1 MGEMKVTKMRI
12 RMRIAA
18 KVAAAALVCVVAVPA
33 FANENEFKQSLY
45 GYQAYTREGLHL
57 YRSGRYYE
65 SARYFFQAALRR
77 VSAEQKAVAYARVAN
92 ALTAQG
98 LYESASYFFLK
109 AIGSGFDSAI
119 PIALQ
124 STQKLVE
131 NLGGGMFKK
140 YILKYTRLDQYPA
153 GQKDYYL
160 YFLALESLLDNRAG
174 GALNAASKISPDFAY
189 YPQALF
195 VRGTAKLMLNRVQ
208 EGAQDFIQCT
218 DTVLSG
224 KYSFYH
230 ADKSTANEREDLY
243 NRCIAG
249 AARGFYQARNYG
261 EAEKWYSKIEIKSI
275 VWPQVLYER
284 AWNHVAQGEYNRA
297 LGKLVTYKAP
307 VLDWFL
313 DSEVELLRTLSYLQ
327 MCLYDDVNSE
337 VNYFVKRYAQIG
349 LEVKTLL
356 EETAA
361 GTQEDF
367 NKLFALGINSLRR
380 GTFSKDRMTQFMNRF
395 IRAPYF
401 SRVAQT
407 DVNTERELEY
417 LKEQR
422 GSTKAGLGGFLVEAL
437 AWRRL
442 MARKLGGAF
451 IRERLDTEYRAL
463 LKNVQTIDI
472 VKLEMLRR
480 AKRKVENLSVNE
492 TSDEFGNPKRGSLG
506 KPKVRDDQYFW
517 RFNGEF
523 WIDELGDYV
532 FALRPECS

>member
-1 MGEMKVTKMRI
+1 MKALG
-12 RMRIAA
+12 IALF
-18 KVAAAALVCVVAVPA
+18 VAFVQPA
-33 FANENEFKQSLY
+33 PYASANENEFKQSLY
-45 GYQAYTREGLHL
+45 GYRAYTREGLFL
-57 YRSGRYYE
+57 YRQGRYYE

-92 ALTAQG
+92 ALTMQG
-98 LYESASYFFLK
+98 MYESASYFYLK
-109 AIGSGFDSAI
+109 AIGSGFDEAI

-153 GQKDYYL
+153 DQKDYYL
-160 YFLALESLLDNRAG
+160 YYLSLEHLLDNRAG
-174 GALNAASKISPDFAY
+174 GALNSAMKIGQDFAY
-189 YPQALF
+189 YPQVLF

-208 EGAQDFIQCT
+208 EGVEDFTRCT
-218 DTVLSG
+218 EMVNSM
-224 KYSFYH
+224 KYKYYH
-230 ADKSTANEREDLY
+230 AGKSTQYEREDLY
-243 NRCIAG
+243 NRCLAG
-249 AARGFYQARNYG
+249 VARGHYQGRNYA
-261 EAEKWYSKIEIKSI
+261 EADRWYSKIKIESV

-284 AWNHVAQGEYNRA
+284 AWNFVAQGEYNRA

-307 VLDWFL
+307 VLEWFM

-327 MCLYDDVNSE
+327 MCLYGDVNSE
-337 VNYFVKRYAQIG
+337 VNYFVKRYAQLG
-349 LEVKTLL
+349 LEVKTML
-356 EETAA
+356 EDTQN

-367 NKLFALGINSLRR
+367 NKLYALGINSLRR

-401 SRVAQT
+401 ARISQT
-407 DVNTERELEY
+407 DVSTERELEY
-417 LKEQR
+417 LKDQR
-422 GSTKAGLGGFLVEAL
+422 NSNKLGLGGFLVEVL

-472 VKLEMLRR
+472 IKLEMLRR
-480 AKRKVENLSVNE
+480 AKRKVENNFVNE

-506 KPKVRDDQYFW
+506 RPKVRDDQYFW
-517 RFNGEF
+517 DFNGEF

-532 FALRPECS
+532 FALRPECSS

>member
-1 MGEMKVTKMRI
+1 MKK
-12 RMRIAA
+12 
-18 KVAAAALVCVVAVPA
+18 ALVVFLGIMLSTHA
-33 FANENEFKQSLY
+33 FAVENEFKESLY
-45 GYQAYTREGLHL
+45 GYQAYTREGLFL
-57 YRSGRYYE
+57 YRAGKYYE
-65 SARYFFQAALRR
+65 AARYFFQAALRR
-77 VSAEQKAVAYARVAN
+77 VSAEQKAVAYARTAN
-92 ALTAQG
+92 ALTMQG
-98 LYESASYFFLK
+98 MYESASYFYLK
-109 AIGSGFDSAI
+109 AIGSGFDDAI

-153 GQKDYYL
+153 DQKDFYL
-160 YFLALESLLDNRAG
+160 YYLALEHLLDNRAT
-174 GALNAASKISPDFAY
+174 GALEAAQKISPDFAY

-195 VRGTAKLMLNRVQ
+195 VRGTAKLLLNHVQ
-208 EGAQDFIQCT
+208 EGAADFEQCQDMVFST
-218 DTVLSG
+218 KYKYYHG
-224 KYSFYH
+224 KRSSDYE
-230 ADKSTANEREDLY
+230 KEDLY
-243 NRCIAG
+243 NRCLAG
-249 AARGFYQARNYG
+249 AARAYYQARNY
-261 EAEKWYSKIEIKSI
+261 AIADKWYSKIDRHSV

-284 AWNHVAQGEYNRA
+284 AWNFVAQGDYNRA

-327 MCLYDDVNSE
+327 MCLYGDVNSE
-337 VNYFVKRYAQIG
+337 INYFVKRYAQLG

-356 EETAA
+356 EDTQN

-380 GTFSKDRMTQFMNRF
+380 GTFSKDKMTQFMNRF

-401 SRVAQT
+401 ARISQT
-407 DVNTERELEY
+407 DVNTEKELEY
-417 LKEQR
+417 LKDQR
-422 GSTKAGLGGFLVEAL
+422 NSNKLGLGGFLVEVL

-442 MARKLGGAF
+442 MARKVGGAF

-472 VKLEMLRR
+472 IKLEMLRR
-480 AKRKVENLSVNE
+480 AKRKVENNFVNE
-492 TSDEFGNPKRGSLG
+492 STDEFGNPKRGSLG
-506 KPKVRDDQYFW
+506 NPSIRDDQYFW
-517 RFNGEF
+517 KFNGEF